1 MSTTKNPIIEQIKR
15 NYEELKTARQ
25 YCFNSIKVLAED
37 SFILKAEVRIL
48 LQEMPHFVFLK
59 HQEDFIRGTL
69 RKVCSGELEFFEA
82 REIIRTVYIQI
93 MDAMSVI
100 NETMLK

>member
-1 MSTTKNPIIEQIKR
+1 MPMKVGLGIVSILVIGIRPGLPEQ
-15 NYEELKTARQ
+15 E
-25 YCFNSIKVLAED
+25 
-37 SFILKAEVRIL
+37 
-48 LQEMPHFVFLK
+48 FL
-59 HQEDFIRGTL
+59 IR